1 MGGGEESIQA
11 FLSRKDGWR
20 CSLTRTPLI
29 ARKHI
34 KSQNIYR
41 VKAQRQNKFVVFRVL
56 LIG

>member
-1 MGGGEESIQA
+1 M
-11 FLSRKDGWR
+11 
-20 CSLTRTPLI
+20 TRTPLM